1 VIIHSLEESSGNQ
14 VDRDDLEHPLNEPY
28 QNDHETRITG
38 LDDVD
43 DAFLTEYEIVAKLS
57 LDG

>member
-14 VDRDDLEHPLNEPY
+14 VDRDDLEHPLNKHD
-28 QNDHETRITG
+28 QNHHETRITG

>member
-1 VIIHSLEESSGNQ
+1 
-14 VDRDDLEHPLNEPY
+14 LEHPLNEPY
-28 QNDHETRITG
+28 QNDHEARITG